1 MLTNLN
7 IDRIF
12 PVKLLM
18 IGLPD
23 RQALALA
30 TLGDKTQM
38 VSCIFVL
45 RHQKNA
51 KASTVVSIE

>member
-1 MLTNLN
+1 MLTNLK
-7 IDRIF
+7 IDHVF
-12 PVKLLM
+12 TVKLLM

-30 TLGDKTQM
+30 TLGDKTP
-38 VSCIFVL
+38 CIFVL